1 MKHAPTAIES
11 SIALENDHTP
21 LSSERGG
28 TRSFSRQGLSIY
40 WRAGSWLLALL
51 LFTPV
56 LALVYEAS
64 APTGEIF
71 SHLRNTVLGTYILN
85 TVLLISGVGILG
97 LILALPAAWVMAN
110 CEIPGKRYLQW
121 LLVLPLA
128 MPSYIVAYIYTDLL
142 EFAGPIQRLLRDL
155 TGWKSAADY
164 YFPDIRSLGGAV
176 IILAL
181 VLYPYLYLLARTAF
195 LEHSQSQI
203 LASRLLG
210 CSPVSSFL
218 RVSVPMARPAI
229 ITGLA
234 LMGIETLGDFATVD
248 YFAVPT
254 LTTAVYDTWLG
265 YGSLNAA
272 AKLSAIMLV
281 VVMLLISLEK
291 YSRRR
296 QQLYQKNTGQD
307 HKKASP
313 LMGWKK
319 ILALFWCWMLVI
331 LGFLLPAMVL
341 LDYVFKYFSESWNV
355 ELLTYSLNSLK
366 VSLGAATFATMIAL
380 FLGLYQRLQKS
391 RLASIPSRL
400 VSTGYALP
408 GNVLAIGVLTP
419 LTLSDHGLNGII
431 MAFEY
436 PPVGLIFSGSIF
448 AIIFAYTVRFSAV
461 AVGSVESSLGR
472 VSPSLDM
479 ASRTLGCKPSEMV
492 RRVHIPM
499 VRKGLLTGFLLVFIE
514 SMKELPAALLLRP
527 FGFESLATWVFQF
540 VSDEKLEQAALAALI
555 LVLAGLVPLILLNR
569 SLEAEQK

>member
-1 MKHAPTAIES
+1 MKQVLT
-11 SIALENDHTP
+11 ALETQENDLSP
-21 LSSERGG
+21 LSLQRGIDK
-28 TRSFSRQGLSIY
+28 SYSRQGLSIF

-51 LFTPV
+51 LFTPF

-64 APTGEIF
+64 APSGEIF
-71 SHLRNTVLGTYILN
+71 AHLRNTVLGTYILN
-85 TVLLISGVGILG
+85 TVLLILGVGILG
-97 LILALPAAWVMAN
+97 LILALPAAWIMAN

-128 MPSYIVAYIYTDLL
+128 MPSYVVAYIYTDLL
-142 EFAGPIQRLLRDL
+142 EYAGPVQRLLRDL
-155 TGWKSAADY
+155 TGWQSAADY
-164 YFPDIRSLGGAV
+164 FFPDIRSLGGAV

-195 LEHSQSQI
+195 LEHSQSQM

-218 RVSVPMARPAI
+218 RVSIPMARPAI
-229 ITGLA
+229 VTGLA

-281 VVMLLISLEK
+281 AVMLLISLESF
-291 YSRRR
+291 SRRR
-296 QQLYQKNTGQD
+296 QQLYQKSTGQD
-307 HKKASP
+307 HRKASV
-313 LMGWKK
+313 LRGWKK
-319 ILALFWCWMLVI
+319 ALALFWCWMLVI
-331 LGFLLPAMVL
+331 LGFLLPAAIL
-341 LDYVFKYFSESWNV
+341 LDYVFRYFSDSWNQ
-355 ELLTYSLNSLK
+355 EWLTYSFNSLK
-366 VSLGAATFATMIAL
+366 VSLTAATSATLVAL
-380 FLGLYQRLQKS
+380 FLGLYQRLQGS
-391 RLASIPSRL
+391 RFANIPSRL
-400 VSTGYALP
+400 VSSGYAFP
-408 GNVLAIGVLTP
+408 GNVLAIAVLTP
-419 LTLSDHGLNGII
+419 LTLSDHVLNDLI
-431 MAFEY
+431 MAFEL

-448 AIIFAYTVRFSAV
+448 ALVFAYTVRFSAV

-499 VRKGLLTGFLLVFIE
+499 IRKGLLTGFLLVFIE
-514 SMKELPAALLLRP
+514 SMKELPATLLLRP
-527 FGFESLATWVFQF
+527 FGFESLATRVFQF
-540 VSDEKLEQAALAALI
+540 VSDERLEEAALAALI
-555 LVLAGLVPLILLNR
+555 MVLAGLIPLILLNR

>member
-1 MKHAPTAIES
+1 MKHVPTAQ
-11 SIALENDHTP
+11 ANVHTP
-21 LSSERGG
+21 LSQTESGKA
-28 TRSFSRQGLSIY
+28 RSISRQGLSIY

-56 LALVYEAS
+56 LALIYEAS

-71 SHLRNTVLGTYILN
+71 AHLRNTVLGTYILN

-97 LILALPAAWVMAN
+97 LILALPAAWIMAN
-110 CEIPGKRYLQW
+110 SEIPGKRYLQW

-128 MPSYIVAYIYTDLL
+128 MPSYVVAYIYTDLL
-142 EFAGPIQRLLRDL
+142 EYAGPVQRLLRDV
-155 TGWKSAADY
+155 TGWESAADY
-164 YFPDIRSLGGAV
+164 YFPDIRSLGGAI

-195 LEHSQSQI
+195 MEHSQSQI

-210 CSPVSSFL
+210 CSPISSFL
-218 RVSVPMARPAI
+218 RVSIPMARPAI

-281 VVMLLISLEK
+281 VVMLLISMEK

-307 HKKASP
+307 HKKASS
-313 LMGWKK
+313 LKGWKK
-319 ILALFWCWMLVI
+319 ALALFWCWMLVS

-341 LDYVFKYFSESWNV
+341 LDYVFRYFSDSWNI

-366 VSLGAATFATMIAL
+366 VSLGAATFATLVAL

-391 RLASIPSRL
+391 RFSSIPSRL

-436 PPVGLIFSGSIF
+436 PPVGLVFSGSIF
-448 AIIFAYTVRFSAV
+448 AIIFAYAVRFSAV

-479 ASRTLGCKPSEMV
+479 ASRTLGCTPSEMV

>member
-1 MKHAPTAIES
+1 MKHVPTALE
-11 SIALENDHTP
+11 APENDSTP
-21 LSSERGG
+21 LSMQRG
-28 TRSFSRQGLSIY
+28 SVQSLSRQGLSIY
-40 WRAGSWLLALL
+40 WRAGSWLLAFL

-71 SHLRNTVLGTYILN
+71 AHLRNTVLGTYILN

-97 LILALPAAWVMAN
+97 LILALPAAWIMAN
-110 CEIPGKRYLQW
+110 CDIPGKRYLQW

-142 EFAGPIQRLLRDL
+142 EYAGPVQRLLRDL
-155 TGWKSAADY
+155 MGWESAADY
-164 YFPDIRSLGGAV
+164 FFPDIRSLGGAI

-281 VVMLLISLEK
+281 VVMLLISMEK

-307 HKKASP
+307 HKKPTP
-313 LMGWKK
+313 LKGWKK
-319 ILALFWCWMLVI
+319 GLAMVWCWMLVT
-331 LGFLLPAMVL
+331 LGFLLPSLIL
-341 LDYVFKYFSESWNV
+341 LDYVFRYFGDSWNI

-366 VSLGAATFATMIAL
+366 VSLGAATFATLVAL

-391 RLASIPSRL
+391 RFASVPSRL

-436 PPVGLIFSGSIF
+436 PSVGLIFSGSIF

-479 ASRTLGCKPSEMV
+479 ASRTLGCKPVEMV
-492 RRVHIPM
+492 RRVHVPM
-499 VRKGLLTGFLLVFIE
+499 IRKGLLTGFLLVFIE

-540 VSDEKLEQAALAALI
+540 VSDERLEQAALAALI

>member
-1 MKHAPTAIES
+1 M
-11 SIALENDHTP
+11 
-21 LSSERGG
+21 
-28 TRSFSRQGLSIY
+28 SRQGLSIY

-56 LALVYEAS
+56 LALIYEAS

-71 SHLRNTVLGTYILN
+71 AHLRNTVLGTYILN

-97 LILALPAAWVMAN
+97 LILALPAAWIMAN
-110 CEIPGKRYLQW
+110 SEIPGKRYLQW

-128 MPSYIVAYIYTDLL
+128 MPSYVVAYIYTDLL
-142 EFAGPIQRLLRDL
+142 EYAGPVQRLLRDV
-155 TGWKSAADY
+155 TGWESAADY
-164 YFPDIRSLGGAV
+164 YFPDIRSLGGAI

-195 LEHSQSQI
+195 MEHSQSQI

-210 CSPVSSFL
+210 CSPISSFL
-218 RVSVPMARPAI
+218 RVSIPMARPAI

-281 VVMLLISLEK
+281 VVMLLISMEK

-307 HKKASP
+307 HKKASS
-313 LMGWKK
+313 LKGWKK
-319 ILALFWCWMLVI
+319 ALALFWCWMLVS

-341 LDYVFKYFSESWNV
+341 LDYVFRYFSDSWNI

-366 VSLGAATFATMIAL
+366 VSLGAATFATLVAL

-391 RLASIPSRL
+391 RFSSIPSRL

-436 PPVGLIFSGSIF
+436 PPVGLVFSGSIF
-448 AIIFAYTVRFSAV
+448 AIIFAYAVRFSAV

-479 ASRTLGCKPSEMV
+479 ASRTLGCTPSEMV

>member
-1 MKHAPTAIES
+1 M
-11 SIALENDHTP
+11 
-21 LSSERGG
+21 
-28 TRSFSRQGLSIY
+28 Y